1 MRGSVCARHCCA
13 LSPLGGAVRIAI
25 VAHHPRIL
33 VIPTVV
39 FAVVVALGGLM
50 LTIDDVFTVN
60 DAPVEHEPAAQHQ
73 QAAHRAKQSRTHVVT
88 PATTDECR
96 LTYDTPATHPPAA
109 QAHVGSG

>member
-1 MRGSVCARHCCA
+1 
-13 LSPLGGAVRIAI
+13 VRIAI

-60 DAPVEHEPAAQHQ
+60 DAPVEHEPAGNINRLLIAPN
-73 QAAHRAKQSRTHVVT
+73 SRERMLLLQLLLMS
-88 PATTDECR
+88 A
-96 LTYDTPATHPPAA
+96 
-109 QAHVGSG
+109 G